1 MTAVSRGEDW
11 VEGEGGGNARGE
23 SKQLQYILHWFSY
36 LIESFTETNY
46 ILAMTGRWQC

>member
-23 SKQLQYILHWFSY
+23 SRQLQCIL
-36 LIESFTETNY
+36 L
-46 ILAMTGRWQC
+46 LALVNRTFLVSQRVSPKQTT